1 MAQTVAE
8 MMFDQ
13 DMPKFFKKDAPAA
26 TFPTFLREAGQKESW
41 RRKVHLTLRALMIS
55 QPQHCAQ
62 L

>member
-13 DMPKFFKKDAPAA
+13 DMPNFIKKDTPAA
-26 TFPTFLREAGQKESW
+26 MFPSFLREEGQKESW
-41 RRKVHLTLRALMIS
+41 RRKVHLTLRTLMIS
-55 QPQHCAQ
+55 QPQGFTQ